1 MIKMLDTISNL
12 MNAITFAEAGE
23 FDTAR
28 QMMPVSAKEK
38 TEPRWCAAVL
48 PRKSIS

>member
-1 MIKMLDTISNL
+1 MKKKLEAFSTL
-12 MNAITFAEAGE
+12 MNAVTFAEAGE

-38 TEPRWCAAVL
+38 TEPGWFEAVL
-48 PRKSIS
+48 PRKSLS